1 MTCDT
6 CFYRRGGIKCMNKDL
21 TSFSTICAPYLQ
33 WQHYILHNNFELDR
47 PQSLYLKLDWIRW
60 TKVYQQQHNIFHQSN
75 HIYANWLNGCLWF
88 PLLQYTI
95 HSSQLL
101 LSSSNFTVYVIDS
114 VIHQQC
120 VLLEFELFHSKF
132 IQIKLIDWMHPFAL
146 DRCHAELH
154 GHWLLIIKQFNQHSK
169 PTPSIWN
176 HLSKITLFEF
186 NIDSHRIVA

>member
-1 MTCDT
+1 MCKGDLWRVIHVST
-6 CFYRRGGIKCMNKDL
+6 GGAA
-21 TSFSTICAPYLQ
+21 STICAPYLQ

-75 HIYANWLNGCLWF
+75 HIYANWLNGCLWL

-120 VLLEFELFHSKF
+120 VLLGFELFHSKF

-154 GHWLLIIKQFNQHSK
+154 GRWLLIINQFNQHSK
-169 PTPSIWN
+169 PSQSI
-176 HLSKITLFEF
+176 
-186 NIDSHRIVA
+186 